1 MSVASKS
8 KAVSLAN
15 RTPSPPLARSRQR
28 ERLLTPGRA
37 RELLEIAA
45 SRGLL
50 RGTRTKVVRG
60 RMPGPLVEKAKSRTG
75 ISSDTKLL
83 EVALANLAV
92 GDDYADWLISRRGT
106 IPKDIDL
113 GW

>member
-1 MSVASKS
+1 MSIGSKN
-8 KAVSLAN
+8 KVN
-15 RTPSPPLARSRQR
+15 RSPSPPSTRGRR
-28 ERLLTPGRA
+28 GELLPASGRI

-45 SRGLL
+45 SHGLL
-50 RGTRTKVVRG
+50 RGSRTKLVRG
-60 RMPGPLVEKAKSRTG
+60 RMPGALVEKAKARTG

-92 GDDYADWLISRRGT
+92 GDDYADWLISQRGA

>member
-1 MSVASKS
+1 MSLGSKS
-8 KAVSLAN
+8 KAVSQVK
-15 RTPSPPLARSRQR
+15 RTPSSAARRRRR
-28 ERLLTPGRA
+28 EPIQAVGRA

-50 RGTRTKVVRG
+50 RGPRTKLVRG
-60 RMPGPLVEKAKSRTG
+60 RMPGALVEKAKSRTG

-113 GW
+113 G